1 MSISIHLSAFA
12 AKGRAIFSASKSSEA
27 KGLLACGIREIDDL
41 LEGGFPK
48 AGLTEIMVP
57 ASRRGEVRMLLGAV
71 SHAASAV
78 WVLPERGF
86 EPFLSAF
93 EAFGIDMSRELFV
106 VPPTAEEA
114 FDAAELALSSGEA
127 EAVVAWLPALS
138 PSRDRIR
145 MRRLQLAAQ
154 THGAA
159 LFAIRPAA
167 LACLAPEENLR
178 LLFLPQDA
186 QTIRIRAIRNNVF
199 LNTAKE
205 ILLNPSKLAVG
216 SQPANVPDR
225 QALKDERSER
235 NKTAS
240 RPFQPSLFPE
250 ALPAL

>member
-1 MSISIHLSAFA
+1 
-12 AKGRAIFSASKSSEA
+12 
-27 KGLLACGIREIDDL
+27 
-41 LEGGFPK
+41 
-48 AGLTEIMVP
+48 
-57 ASRRGEVRMLLGAV
+57 MLLGAV

-86 EPFLSAF
+86 EPFLPAF
-93 EAFGIDMSRELFV
+93 EAFGIDISRELFV

-138 PSRDRIR
+138 PKQDRIR

-167 LACLAPEENLR
+167 LACLAPEGVLR
-178 LLFLPQDA
+178 LLFLPEGA
-186 QTIRIRAIRNNVF
+186 ESIRIRATRMNAF

-205 ILLNPSKLAVG
+205 ILLEPSKLALG
-216 SQPANVPDR
+216 QRPANAPDR
-225 QALKDERSER
+225 QPSKDER
-235 NKTAS
+235 TS
-240 RPFQPSLFPE
+240 RPCQPSLFPE
-250 ALPAL
+250 ALPAF

>member
-27 KGLLACGIREIDDL
+27 EGLLACGIREIDDL

-86 EPFLSAF
+86 EPFLPAF

-167 LACLAPEENLR
+167 LACLAPEGNLR
-178 LLFLPQDA
+178 LLFCRRTLRPSASGPSGITSFSILQKRFSLTRQSLPSVHSLRMSP
-186 QTIRIRAIRNNVF
+186 IV
-199 LNTAKE
+199 
-205 ILLNPSKLAVG
+205 
-216 SQPANVPDR
+216 
-225 QALKDERSER
+225 
-235 NKTAS
+235 
-240 RPFQPSLFPE
+240 RP
-250 ALPAL
+250 

>member
-1 MSISIHLSAFA
+1 MSVSIRLSAFA
-12 AKGRAIFSASKSSEA
+12 AKGRAIFSASQTAEA
-27 KGLLACGIREIDDL
+27 GNRLACGIREIDDL
-41 LEGGFPK
+41 LDGGFPK
-48 AGLTEIMVP
+48 AGLTEILAP

-86 EPFLSAF
+86 EPFLPAF
-93 EAFGIDMSRELFV
+93 EAFGIDISRELFV

-138 PSRDRIR
+138 PKQDRIR

-167 LACLAPEENLR
+167 LACLAPEGVLR
-178 LLFLPQDA
+178 LFFLPEGA
-186 QTIRIRAIRNNVF
+186 ESIRIRATRMNAF

-205 ILLNPSKLAVG
+205 ILLEPSKLALG
-216 SQPANVPDR
+216 QRPANAPDR
-225 QALKDERSER
+225 QPSKDER
-235 NKTAS
+235 TS
-240 RPFQPSLFPE
+240 RPCQPSLFPE
-250 ALPAL
+250 ALPAF

>member
-1 MSISIHLSAFA
+1 
-12 AKGRAIFSASKSSEA
+12 
-27 KGLLACGIREIDDL
+27 
-41 LEGGFPK
+41 
-48 AGLTEIMVP
+48 
-57 ASRRGEVRMLLGAV
+57 
-71 SHAASAV
+71 
-78 WVLPERGF
+78 
-86 EPFLSAF
+86 
-93 EAFGIDMSRELFV
+93 
-106 VPPTAEEA
+106 
-114 FDAAELALSSGEA
+114 
-127 EAVVAWLPALS
+127 
-138 PSRDRIR
+138 

-154 THGAA
+154 THGTA

-167 LACLAPEENLR
+167 LACLAPEGNLR

-186 QTIRIRAIRNNVF
+186 QTIRIRAIRNNAF
-199 LNTAKE
+199 LNTTKE